1 MLIYLIV
8 LVIVVSAVYAARRS
22 KSAVISWFLIGIA
35 LATMVLTGGLRD
47 RTVGTDTG
55 YYVMDFDHVRT
66 FASVI
71 ANGREKGEYGFWIL
85 VWLVHLFS
93 DQYVYFL
100 LAVTLVFVICH
111 LWAMDLYSK
120 QIEISFFFFITAGI
134 YVTCFNAE
142 RQAVACAIYALAV
155 GPLIK
160 GNFKKYLGWVLVASL
175 FHQTALVAIPAY
187 FVMRR
192 PVTAR
197 NYAIIALIGIVTVVF
212 FHGIMSVATGFGKS
226 YSDYTSHTETEGAGY
241 TTIAVDVLTAAFFVF
256 FRKSIHIYRDE
267 YDLFLN
273 MFLFAF
279 MIEIVTV
286 FLGTDPSGLR
296 RLTYYFALS
305 PLFVWPI
312 IFKNLNDRL
321 SKFVVGYSFVV
332 CYMTYFVLTT
342 QKFSNLVPY
351 MFNSSVFTR

>member
-22 KSAVISWFLIGIA
+22 KSAVITWLFIGIA

-71 ANGREKGEYGFWIL
+71 ASGREKGEYGFWIRYG
-85 VWLVHLFS
+85 WCIYFPINMS
-93 DQYVYFL
+93 ISFL
-100 LAVTLVFVICH
+100 LTLVFVICH

-134 YVTCFNAE
+134 YVPPASMRNGRLLPVPFML
-142 RQAVACAIYALAV
+142 LAV
-155 GPLIK
+155 VLLIK
-160 GNFKKYLGWVLVASL
+160 GNFKKDLGLVLVASL

-197 NYAIIALIGIVTVVF
+197 NYAIIALII
-212 FHGIMSVATGFGKS
+212 S
-226 YSDYTSHTETEGAGY
+226 
-241 TTIAVDVLTAAFFVF
+241 
-256 FRKSIHIYRDE
+256 
-267 YDLFLN
+267 
-273 MFLFAF
+273 
-279 MIEIVTV
+279 
-286 FLGTDPSGLR
+286 
-296 RLTYYFALS
+296 
-305 PLFVWPI
+305 
-312 IFKNLNDRL
+312 
-321 SKFVVGYSFVV
+321 
-332 CYMTYFVLTT
+332 
-342 QKFSNLVPY
+342 
-351 MFNSSVFTR
+351 